1 MSQRRNQRLLERFP
15 VIKDYLAMLNQGR
28 RTVDR
33 AQDRIRIS
41 VKRADENLMIHRPEL
56 LDGETGFHLN
66 PKRPYMVGT
75 VHELIS
81 AVEDLARGMVD
92 RPHALSR

>member
-1 MSQRRNQRLLERFP
+1 
-15 VIKDYLAMLNQGR
+15 
-28 RTVDR
+28 
-33 AQDRIRIS
+33 
-41 VKRADENLMIHRPEL
+41 MIHRPEL

-75 VHELIS
+75 VHELVS